1 MMKTS
6 RKRKRSERGFSMVE
20 LLLVVAIMLVLSA
33 ITVPSVMQSLRI
45 YRLNASATAVQN
57 IMETARYTAIRR
69 NKIVKLQAAVIN
81 GQNALWVDAAGTGAY
96 VNTDPVYFL
105 PADMTFAPAGAP
117 AAGTTGLANT
127 QALGATGCISFD
139 QRGTVTYA
147 APCGAGAPVAW
158 FLSVGLTGN
167 TSYYRGV
174 TVSTMGQAK
183 AWTGGYGG
191 AWKVM

>member
-1 MMKTS
+1 MKRIS
-6 RKRKRSERGFSMVE
+6 GKRKQSELGFSIVE

-69 NKIVKLQAAVIN
+69 NKIVKLQAAVVR
-81 GQNALWVDAAGTGAY
+81 GQNALFVDAAGTGVYA
-96 VNTDPVYFL
+96 NTDPVYFL

-117 AAGTTGLANT
+117 AASTTGLANT
-127 QALGATGCISFD
+127 QSLGASGCISFD
-139 QRGTVTYA
+139 QRGTVDYTT
-147 APCGAGAPVAW
+147 CGGGAPVVW
-158 FLSVGLTGN
+158 FLSVGMAGS

-183 AWTGGYGG
+183 AWTGGNGG
-191 AWKVM
+191 TWKVM